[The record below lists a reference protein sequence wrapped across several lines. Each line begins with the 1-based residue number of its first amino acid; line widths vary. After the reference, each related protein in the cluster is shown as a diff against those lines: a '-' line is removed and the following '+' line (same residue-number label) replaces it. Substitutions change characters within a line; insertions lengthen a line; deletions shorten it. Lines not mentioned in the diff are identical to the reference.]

1 MVRDP
6 LSFGPSSRP
15 ALNRGRPFDF
25 LTQFLARH
33 SIPVSPEQIAPAE
46 GSRAAVA
53 TVVALLPAIYEHQA
67 VLAWAAFAAFWSCL
81 IEPGGTAR
89 EQLRILG
96 LFTVAGAI
104 LGGVTSLIA
113 VYPFWGV
120 LPWLLLTG
128 LLVGMARALTPS
140 MALLSTLLGCVML
153 AGTGF
158 PAHGLQDAFV
168 IAGACGGGGLWATL
182 LCLVIWP
189 LHPYAPARRAVG
201 GCYRLLSV
209 MAGEIAAGR
218 FQETVHRQNVRTAI
232 ERARAMAL
240 QIDAGHASY
249 GMRGRL
255 IASLAG
261 AERLF
266 TAMLAVEHLVETR
279 GLDFEARGTLAA
291 FSALCLHAS
300 DAALDPAPDLGHLAS
315 EGLALAE
322 SIPATTGPIG
332 ELVATSART
341 LGTLAEGLAQ
351 KERLPFDAEL
361 PRHVARLTPAIW
373 QHTLRLVVGLL
384 ATYMTTWWLG
394 LDYGFWALVA
404 VVLVIQP
411 SGQTTLVR
419 ALERVLGTVGGGV
432 LALLLTP
439 FLPGSTQM
447 LAAVALFVIGA
458 IAMRAVNYTMLVV
471 FISAQ
476 FIVVTEMIMPSQGV
490 AWMRMLDNTLGS
502 VIGLLCAF
510 VVCPQ
515 RRGQDMD
522 GLLQTAVVGNLR
534 YLAAVLKRED
544 PVMTDRIQRQAG
556 IDTTR
561 AEFARGSL
569 PVLGGVSAVGERA
582 TQAHALLRAL
592 RRLSGEATLLRF
604 DISAGLCEG
613 DAQAGERWSA
623 TAAALEAGGP
633 LAGITLKL
641 QNGEIMAEIAAL
653 ERAGRGDRAVS

>member
-6 LSFGPSSRP
+6 LSSGPSSRP

-33 SIPVSPEQIAPAE
+33 SVPVSPEQIAPAE

-104 LGGVTSLIA
+104 LGGMTSLIA
-113 VYPFWGV
+113 VSPLWGV
-120 LPWLLLTG
+120 LPWLVLTG

-140 MALLSTLLGCVML
+140 MALLCALLGCVML
-153 AGTGF
+153 AGMGF
-158 PAHGLQDAFV
+158 PAHGLQDALV
-168 IAGACGGGGLWATL
+168 IAVAFGGGGLWAIL

-218 FQETVHRQNVRTAI
+218 LQETVHRQNVRAAI
-232 ERARAMAL
+232 ERARGMAL

-291 FSALCLHAS
+291 FSALCQHAS

-315 EGLALAE
+315 EGFALAG
-322 SIPATTGPIG
+322 SIPATAGPIG

-384 ATYMTTWWLG
+384 ATYMTSWWLG

-404 VVLVIQP
+404 VLLVIQP

-439 FLPGSTQM
+439 FLPGSAQM
-447 LAAVALFVIGA
+447 LAAVAVFVIGA

-510 VVCPQ
+510 MVCPQ

-522 GLLQTAVVGNLR
+522 GLLQKAVVGNLR

-623 TAAALEAGGP
+623 TAAALEAGAP
-633 LAGITLKL
+633 LADVALKI

-653 ERAGRGDRAVS
+653 ERAGRGDRAAS

>member
-6 LSFGPSSRP
+6 LSSGPSSRP

-33 SIPVSPEQIAPAE
+33 SVPVSPEQIAPAE

-104 LGGVTSLIA
+104 LGGMTSLIA
-113 VYPFWGV
+113 VSPLWGV
-120 LPWLLLTG
+120 LPWLVLTG

-140 MALLSTLLGCVML
+140 MALLCALLGCVML

-158 PAHGLQDAFV
+158 PAHGLQDALV
-168 IAGACGGGGLWATL
+168 IAVAFGGGGLWAIL
-182 LCLVIWP
+182 LCLAIWP

-218 FQETVHRQNVRTAI
+218 LQETVHRQNVRAAI
-232 ERARAMAL
+232 ERARGMAL

-291 FSALCLHAS
+291 FSALCQHAS

-315 EGLALAE
+315 EGLALAG
-322 SIPATTGPIG
+322 SIPATAGPIG

-384 ATYMTTWWLG
+384 ATYMTSWWLG
-394 LDYGFWALVA
+394 LDYGFW
-404 VVLVIQP
+404 
-411 SGQTTLVR
+411 

-439 FLPGSTQM
+439 FLPGSAQM
-447 LAAVALFVIGA
+447 LAAVAVFVIGA

-510 VVCPQ
+510 MVCPQ

-522 GLLQTAVVGNLR
+522 GLLQKAVVGNLR

-623 TAAALEAGGP
+623 TAAALEAGAP
-633 LAGITLKL
+633 LADVALKI
-641 QNGEIMAEIAAL
+641 QNGKIMAEIAAL

>member
-6 LSFGPSSRP
+6 LSSGPSPRP

-25 LTQFLARH
+25 LTQFLVRH
-33 SIPVSPEQIAPAE
+33 SVPVSPEQIAPAE

-53 TVVALLPAIYEHQA
+53 TVMALLPAIYEHQA
-67 VLAWAAFAAFWSCL
+67 VLAWAGFAAFWSCL

-96 LFTVAGAI
+96 IFTVGGAI

-113 VYPFWGV
+113 VYPLWGV
-120 LPWLLLTG
+120 LPWLVLTG
-128 LLVGMARALTPS
+128 LMVGLARALRPS
-140 MALLSTLLGCVML
+140 MALLCALLGCVML

-158 PAHGLQDAFV
+158 PAHDLQDAFV
-168 IAGACGGGGLWATL
+168 IAGALGGGGLWATL

-189 LHPYAPARRAVG
+189 LHPYASARRAVG
-201 GCYRLLSV
+201 GSYRLISV

-218 FQETVHRQNVRTAI
+218 LQETVHRQNVRTAI
-232 ERARAMAL
+232 ERARGLAL

-291 FSALCLHAS
+291 FSALCQHAS
-300 DAALDPAPDLGHLAS
+300 DAALEPAPDLGHLAA
-315 EGLALAE
+315 EGLTLAG
-322 SIPATTGPIG
+322 SIPATAGPVG

-351 KERLPFDAEL
+351 KERLPFDTEL

-373 QHTLRLVVGLL
+373 QHALRLVVGLL
-384 ATYMTTWWLG
+384 ATYMTSLWLG

-404 VVLVIQP
+404 LLLVVQP

-419 ALERVLGTVGGGV
+419 ALERVLGTLGGGV

-439 FLPGSTQM
+439 FLPGSAQM
-447 LAAVALFVIGA
+447 LAAVAIFVIGA

-476 FIVVTEMIMPSQGV
+476 FIVVTEMLMPSQGV

-510 VVCPQ
+510 TVCPQ
-515 RRGQDMD
+515 RRGQDLD

-582 TQAHALLRAL
+582 TQTHALLRAL

-604 DISAGLCEG
+604 DISAGLCNG

-623 TAAALEAGGP
+623 TAASLEAGGP
-633 LAGITLKL
+633 LADIALKI

-653 ERAGRGDRAVS
+653 ERAGRGDQTTP

>member
-1 MVRDP
+1 
-6 LSFGPSSRP
+6 
-15 ALNRGRPFDF
+15 
-25 LTQFLARH
+25 
-33 SIPVSPEQIAPAE
+33 
-46 GSRAAVA
+46 
-53 TVVALLPAIYEHQA
+53 
-67 VLAWAAFAAFWSCL
+67 
-81 IEPGGTAR
+81 
-89 EQLRILG
+89 
-96 LFTVAGAI
+96 
-104 LGGVTSLIA
+104 
-113 VYPFWGV
+113 
-120 LPWLLLTG
+120 
-128 LLVGMARALTPS
+128 
-140 MALLSTLLGCVML
+140 MALLCALLGCVML

-158 PAHGLQDAFV
+158 PAHGLQDALV
-168 IAGACGGGGLWATL
+168 IAVAFGGGGLWAIL
-182 LCLVIWP
+182 LCLAIWP

-218 FQETVHRQNVRTAI
+218 LQETVHRQNVRAAI
-232 ERARAMAL
+232 ERARGMAL

-291 FSALCLHAS
+291 FSALCQHAS

-315 EGLALAE
+315 EGLALAGN
-322 SIPATTGPIG
+322 IPATAGPIG

-384 ATYMTTWWLG
+384 ATYMTSWWLG

-404 VVLVIQP
+404 VLLVIQP

-439 FLPGSTQM
+439 FLPGSAQM
-447 LAAVALFVIGA
+447 LAAVAVFVIGA

-510 VVCPQ
+510 MVCPQ

-522 GLLQTAVVGNLR
+522 GLLQKAVVGNLR

-623 TAAALEAGGP
+623 TAAALEVGAP
-633 LAGITLKL
+633 LADVALKI

-653 ERAGRGDRAVS
+653 ERAGRGDRAIS

>member
-1 MVRDP
+1 MASDP
-6 LSFGPSSRP
+6 LLLRQTPSSR
-15 ALNRGRPFDF
+15 ASQGRERPFDF
-25 LTQFLARH
+25 LKQFLARH
-33 SIPVSPEQIAPAE
+33 SVPVSPEQIAPAE
-46 GSRAAVA
+46 GTRAAVA

-67 VLAWAAFAAFWSCL
+67 VLAWAGFAAFWSCL

-89 EQLRILG
+89 EQFRILG
-96 LFTVAGAI
+96 LFTACGTI

-113 VYPFWGV
+113 VYPLWGV
-120 LPWLLLTG
+120 LPWLVLTG
-128 LLVGMARALTPS
+128 LMAGLARALSPS
-140 MALLSTLLGCVML
+140 IALLCALLSCVML

-158 PAHGLQDAFV
+158 PAHRFQDALVVALAF
-168 IAGACGGGGLWATL
+168 GSGGLWAAF
-182 LCLVIWP
+182 LCLVVWP
-189 LHPYAPARRAVG
+189 QHPYAPARRAVG
-201 GCYRLLSV
+201 ACYRLLSV

-218 FQETVHRQNVRTAI
+218 LQETVHRQNVRTAI
-232 ERARAMAL
+232 ERARGLAL

-255 IASLAG
+255 MASLAG

-291 FSALCLHAS
+291 FSALCQHAS
-300 DAALDPAPDLGHLAS
+300 DAALEPSPDLEHLAA
-315 EGLALAE
+315 EGLALAGT
-322 SIPATTGPIG
+322 IPATAGPVG

-351 KERLPFDAEL
+351 KARLPFDGEL
-361 PRHVARLTPAIW
+361 PRHAARLTPTIW
-373 QHTLRLVVGLL
+373 QHALRLVVGLL
-384 ATYMTTWWLG
+384 ATYLTSWWLD

-404 VVLVIQP
+404 VLLVIQP

-419 ALERVLGTVGGGV
+419 ALERVLGTLGGGV

-439 FLPGSTQM
+439 FLPGSAQM

-476 FIVVTEMIMPSQGV
+476 FIVVTEMLMPSQGI
-490 AWMRMLDNTLGS
+490 AWMRVLDNTLGS

-510 VVCPQ
+510 MVCPQ

-522 GLLQTAVVGNLR
+522 GLLQAAVIGNLR
-534 YLAAVLKRED
+534 YVSAVLKRED
-544 PVMTDRIQRQAG
+544 PVTTDRVQRQAG

-623 TAAALEAGGP
+623 TAAALEAGAP
-633 LAGITLKL
+633 FADIAQKIE
-641 QNGEIMAEIAAL
+641 NGDVMAEIAAL
-653 ERAGRGDRAVS
+653 ERAGRKTV

>member
-6 LSFGPSSRP
+6 LSSGPSSRP
-15 ALNRGRPFDF
+15 ALKRGRPFDF

-33 SIPVSPEQIAPAE
+33 SVPVSPEQIAPAE

-89 EQLRILG
+89 EQFRILG
-96 LFTVAGAI
+96 LFTVGGAI

-113 VYPFWGV
+113 VYPLWGV
-120 LPWLLLTG
+120 LPWLVLTG

-140 MALLSTLLGCVML
+140 MALLCALLGCVML

-158 PAHGLQDAFV
+158 PAHGLPEALV
-168 IAGACGGGGLWATL
+168 IAGAFGGGGLWATL

-218 FQETVHRQNVRTAI
+218 LQETVHRQNVRTAI
-232 ERARAMAL
+232 ERARGMAL

-291 FSALCLHAS
+291 FSALCQHAS

-315 EGLALAE
+315 EGLALAG
-322 SIPATTGPIG
+322 SIPATAGPIG

-384 ATYMTTWWLG
+384 ATYMTSWWLG

-404 VVLVIQP
+404 VLLVIQP

-439 FLPGSTQM
+439 FLPGSAQM
-447 LAAVALFVIGA
+447 LAAVAVFVIGA

-510 VVCPQ
+510 MVCPQ

-544 PVMTDRIQRQAG
+544 PVITDRIQRQAG

-633 LAGITLKL
+633 LADVALKI

-653 ERAGRGDRAVS
+653 ERAGRGGRVAS